1 MTTTGKAGKDG
12 KESTSL
18 EEQRLC
24 MLLLHNAK
32 VKKVMD
38 KYRVEMEKKKEAKQ
52 LGITLEELEKREAQV
67 LEIPAPKKKKG
78 KTSRAN
84 SKGRPDAKAKKTAAN
99 IGVEIFVKEKKD
111 DKLEEAKQNADEE
124 TPESQDKQKGDS
136 EQMAYQPGP
145 IEAENTLEML

>member
-1 MTTTGKAGKDG
+1 M
-12 KESTSL
+12 

-38 KYRVEMEKKKEAKQ
+38 KYRVEMEKKKEAKE
-52 LGITLEELEKREAQV
+52 LGITVEELEKRETQV

-84 SKGRPDAKAKKTAAN
+84 SKGRPDAKAKKAAN
-99 IGVEIFVKEKKD
+99 VAVEIFVKEKKD
-111 DKLEEAKQNADEE
+111 DKQEETKQIAEEE
-124 TPESQDKQKGDS
+124 TPESKDKSKGES
-136 EQMAYQPGP
+136 EPAYQPAP